1 MLTILIVEDEQEVR
15 EGIKKHLFKSLNCQ
29 IKEANNGEEALEK
42 IKNNN
47 FDLIILDI
55 KLPGLSGIDILKST
69 KEKSLDFLV
78 ISGWDSLSVAKEA
91 LRYGAADY
99 LSKPFSMDILGL
111 KVEEILSKKNKKGRR
126 VRP

>member
-69 KEKSLDFLV
+69 KEKGLDFLV

-111 KVEEILSKKNKKGRR
+111 KVKEILSKK
-126 VRP
+126 